1 MLHDQPVYKC
11 NQYGSLSRDV
21 LFTFVNIL
29 PYFVKFEVFLEY
41 FRILI

>member
-1 MLHDQPVYKC
+1 MLYDHMVYKC
-11 NQYGSLSRDV
+11 NQRRDLSREL